1 MTAPSDRRQYPRLH
15 IIFQAVTRIPR
26 ISVPV
31 LGTTVNLSQGGAF
44 IISPSFSDFQ
54 VGDQTEIQF
63 FLPPAFTGQEDT
75 LILKGL
81 GTVKR
86 TLILKGLGTVKRVD
100 KDRLGVAVEFQ
111 KQLKSF
117 EASQKYES

>member
-15 IIFQAVTRIPR
+15 ITFQAATRVPR
-26 ISVPV
+26 ISAKV
-31 LGTTVNLSQGGAF
+31 LGTTDNLSQGGAF

-63 FLPPAFTGQEDT
+63 FLPPAFTGQRD
-75 LILKGL
+75 
-81 GTVKR
+81 

-100 KDRLGVAVEFQ
+100 KDKLGVAVEFQ
-111 KQLKSF
+111 KELRVF
-117 EASQKYES
+117 EASQRYES